1 MALLDPQSESHL
13 ERVVADSRAA
23 FGVDLVSVVLFGSG
37 AGSDFVVGRSDL
49 NLAIVLERVTQP
61 HLRALAAKLPQW
73 RKWNLAMPL
82 FVDREFLARAGDV
95 FAIEMRD
102 IQSEHRVLFGADVF
116 AGIAVRD
123 EDLRHQL
130 EYEARAKLLRLRLQ
144 FAAAGGD
151 RQRVLALM
159 EQSAPAFVV
168 LLRAA
173 LRLAAPVP
181 VQAIPELLAA
191 CERSLGLR
199 LRTLRQVIERL
210 GDPPSATRAS
220 DVEFAAYATEIEEFV
235 RFVDRLC
242 TRSPEADA

>member
-1 MALLDPQSESHL
+1 MALLDPQSEANL
-13 ERVVADSRAA
+13 DRVVAASRAA
-23 FGVDLVSVVLFGSG
+23 FGADLVSVVLFGSA
-37 AGSDFVVGRSDL
+37 AGSDFIRGRSDL
-49 NLAIVLERVTQP
+49 NLAIVLERVTQA
-61 HLRALAAKLPQW
+61 HLQALAAMLPQW

-82 FVDREFLARAGDV
+82 FVDREFLAHAGDV

-116 AGIAVRD
+116 ASIAVRD

-144 FAAAGGD
+144 YADAGGD
-151 RQRVLALM
+151 PQRVLALM

-173 LRLAAPVP
+173 LRLVERIS
-181 VQAIPELLAA
+181 VQAISESLAA

-199 LRTLRQVIERL
+199 LRTLRRIIERRRAPQSTA
-210 GDPPSATRAS
+210 GAS
-220 DVEFAAYATEIEEFV
+220 DIEFAAYAAEIEEFV

-242 TRSPEADA
+242 TRSLEADV